1 MPVKLVPHPL
11 SLRDSPRRG
20 RDRVRRWCGL
30 AAVGLFLLS
39 GCRHDAK
46 DAAAED
52 EAKLPVKVV
61 ARPIVRTAIDETVE
75 VLGTTQSLKRLTARV
90 TTAMEGRV
98 AAILPNDVGVPPS
111 GGAAPADGTP
121 PKSPS
126 SAFRPP
132 ASDPRPPYPKPAVE
146 GQMVDQKQVIV
157 RLDDSL
163 ARAAVAKAQGALAE
177 AQAAV
182 AAQNVPRPQQL
193 KAAEATVASAK
204 AAREA
209 AEAQLKR
216 LKDVEQL
223 VGSSQVADAQTAL
236 ERARADEHAAAA
248 RLAELSELPAAR
260 KSVELQAK
268 VKAAEAD
275 LQAAQIQFELT
286 RVRSPIVGRLG
297 QISVYLGQ
305 SLPAGAPVATVTDL
319 RQIEVQASVPAKH
332 IQQVQVGQA
341 ATILSGDE
349 AAPESVSGKVAF
361 VGQDIEPGTGSFPVV
376 VVADNPDERLRAGL
390 HVQARIVVRHVD
402 KALAVHQSA
411 VIEETDEPFVFVVV
425 KKDEPKQE
433 KGSETATNGKNEK
446 PAEKGEKAD
455 PKEGDKDSLVVRKVP
470 VKILA
475 RSGDLV
481 QIEQG
486 EVPKGS
492 DPLVKEG
499 ALVVTDRNYF
509 LADKMSVKIDAGGD
523 NKATEK

>member
-1 MPVKLVPHPL
+1 M
-11 SLRDSPRRG
+11 SLRDTPTRG

-39 GCRHDAK
+39 GCRHGAK
-46 DAAAED
+46 DAAED
-52 EAKLPVKVV
+52 EAKPPVNVV
-61 ARPIVRTAIDETVE
+61 AQPIVRTAIDETVE

-98 AAILPNDVGVPPS
+98 AAILPSDVEVPPS
-111 GGAAPADGTP
+111 GGAAPADDGTS

-132 ASDPRPPYPKPAVE
+132 ASDARPPYPKPAVE
-146 GQMVDQKQVIV
+146 GQLVDKKQVIV

-177 AQAAV
+177 AQASL
-182 AAQNVPRPQQL
+182 AAQTVPGPQQL
-193 KAAEATVASAK
+193 QAAEAALASAK
-204 AAREA
+204 SAREA

-223 VGSSQVADAQTAL
+223 VGSSQLADAQTAIQ
-236 ERARADEHAAAA
+236 RARADEHAAAA

-260 KSVELQAK
+260 KSAELKAK

-275 LQAAQIQFELT
+275 LQAGQIQLELT

-305 SLPAGAPVATVTDL
+305 SLPAGSPIATVTDL
-319 RQIEVQASVPAKH
+319 RQVEVQASVPAKH

-341 ATILSGDE
+341 ATILWGDE
-349 AAPESVSGKVAF
+349 AGPESLQGKVTF

-376 VVADNPDERLRAGL
+376 VVADNPDERLKAGL
-390 HVQARIVVRHVD
+390 HVQTRIIVRHVD
-402 KALAVHQSA
+402 KALAVPQSA
-411 VIEETDEPFVFVVV
+411 VIDETDEPFVFVAV
-425 KKDEPKQE
+425 KEDEPKQE
-433 KGSETATNGKNEK
+433 KGSEPPANGKSEK
-446 PAEKGEKAD
+446 PAEKVEKAD
-455 PKEGDKDSLVVRKVP
+455 SKEGGKDALVVRKVP
-470 VKILA
+470 VRILA

-481 QIEQG
+481 QVEQSDA
-486 EVPKGS
+486 PTGS

-499 ALVVTDRNYF
+499 ALVVIDRNYF
-509 LADKMSVKIDAGGD
+509 LADKMPVKIEAGEQQ
-523 NKATEK
+523 KEAEK